1 MTPPKNTKEVR
12 AFIGIVNYYRYMWA
26 KRSHLIHPLTALT
39 PNKVKLKWTDVE
51 QILFDDIK
59 CAVAQDTLLAY
70 PDLNKYFDIHTD
82 VRNYQLVSVIIHN
95 SKIIDFYSRKLA
107 GP

>member
-1 MTPPKNTKEVR
+1 
-12 AFIGIVNYYRYMWA
+12 MWD
-26 KRSHLIHPLTALT
+26 KRSYLLHPVTLLTS
-39 PNKVKLKWTDVE
+39 NKVNSKCTDVE
-51 QILFDDIK
+51 HKASDDIK

-82 VRNYQLVSVIIHN
+82 VSKYQLVSVIIHN